1 MLGIAP
7 GTLRRWADEGRLPV
21 FTTPGGHRRF
31 SRGAL
36 TDLLPTERIRRPA
49 LAKLGASPERIAR
62 AYRARRRRPAPATPW
77 VDTLTE
83 QDRLEFRSRGQVLV
97 ARMIDHLD
105 ADEETVAAGR
115 LQDAE
120 QLAAAY
126 GRQMA
131 TLGSS
136 LSEAVEGFL
145 RFRSPFVEELATI
158 ARRRG
163 LDTREATALLADAE
177 RAMDR
182 LLIAMMTG
190 HSLESGSRRRSRS
203 RRTADL
209 RSGSPG
215 SSGSSVSVAGRSVS
229 AALISS

>member
-7 GTLRRWADEGRLPV
+7 GTLRRWADAGRLPV

-31 SRGAL
+31 SRSAL
-36 TDLLPTERIRRPA
+36 TGLLPTERIRRPT
-49 LAKLGASPERIAR
+49 LATLGASPERIAR
-62 AYRARRRRPAPATPW
+62 AYRARRRRPAPATRW
-77 VDTLTE
+77 IDTLTE
-83 QDRLEFRSRGQVLV
+83 QDRREFRSRGQVLV
-97 ARMIDHLD
+97 ARLLDHLD
-105 ADEETVAAGR
+105 ADEEAHAAVR
-115 LQDAE
+115 LQEAE

-136 LSEAVEGFL
+136 LSEAVQGFL
-145 RFRSPFVEELATI
+145 RFRSPFVDELAAI

-182 LLIAMMTG
+182 LLVAMMTG
-190 HSLESGSRRRSRS
+190 HSLGTGARRRSSRP
-203 RRTADL
+203 RRTPAHRPPVGD
-209 RSGSPG
+209 
-215 SSGSSVSVAGRSVS
+215 
-229 AALISS
+229 